1 MLTSL
6 ARLAVLLPESLI
18 GVITLEAS
26 YRSLMFYNELTAC
39 RDVIVS
45 SLRFPPTCGLASGAI
60 SDLASEACCF
70 GVGRAAVVE
79 LCSG

>member
-26 YRSLMFYNELTAC
+26 YRSLMFYNELC
-39 RDVIVS
+39 S

-70 GVGRAAVVE
+70 GVGRAAVVTPA
-79 LCSG
+79 